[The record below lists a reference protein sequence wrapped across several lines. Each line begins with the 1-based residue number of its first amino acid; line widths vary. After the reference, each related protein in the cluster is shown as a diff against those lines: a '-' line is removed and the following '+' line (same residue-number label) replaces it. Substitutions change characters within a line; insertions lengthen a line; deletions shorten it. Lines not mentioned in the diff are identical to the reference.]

1 MSAFADVV
9 DELNERQL
17 EALEELAKGEK
28 AADICSALGIGR
40 WAWWSWTTKHPVF
53 REQYLEIRA
62 KRQALAQ
69 LEGLDDLDAIRGHI
83 VHLALHAKSEMVQ
96 LGACNSY
103 ADRMGW
109 VKLSLKTDTTATP
122 EMLAM
127 LGIVKKSGGLDV
139 VNDAD
144 LDAVILA
151 AADEIRGRE
160 LESAEE

>member
-1 MSAFADVV
+1 MSTFADVV
-9 DELNERQL
+9 DDLNERQL

-28 AADICSALGIGR
+28 AADIRSALGIGR
-40 WAWWSWTTKHPVF
+40 WAWWNWTTKHPTF

-69 LEGLDDLDAIRGHI
+69 LEGLDDLDAIRRRL
-83 VHLALHAKSEMVQ
+83 VHLALNAKSEMVQ

-109 VKLSLKTDTTATP
+109 VKLSLKTDTTASP
-122 EMLAM
+122 EMLAV

-139 VNDAD
+139 VTDAD
-144 LDAVILA
+144 LDAHILA
-151 AADEIRGRE
+151 AADAIRGRE
-160 LESAEE
+160 LEGAEE